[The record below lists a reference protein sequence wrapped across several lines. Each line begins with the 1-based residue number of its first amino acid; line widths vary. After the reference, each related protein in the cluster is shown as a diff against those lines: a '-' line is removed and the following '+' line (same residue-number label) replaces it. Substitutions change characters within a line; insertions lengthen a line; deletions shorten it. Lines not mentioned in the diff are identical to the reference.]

1 MEPDFWSDNAKA
13 QEILR
18 RKKFVDDRISAFA
31 GLQKAMENLEFS
43 MELWEMEP
51 DGEVEAEI
59 SEQWDKFTK
68 DVENF
73 KIETLTANM
82 TETMPYCQF
91 MQAREERM
99 HRIGRKCCIE
109 CTADMEKKRDT
120 K

>member
-73 KIETLTANM
+73 KIETLLDGEYDGNNAILSVHAGSGGTDAQDWAEM
-82 TETMPYCQF
+82 LY
-91 MQAREERM
+91 RM
-99 HRIGRKCCIE
+99 YSRYG
-109 CTADMEKKRDT
+109 DKK
-120 K
+120 